1 MHNKFSYKF
10 VVGFLHTLPILFL
23 AFSIISCKPKDKSN
37 KDPNNNSMSMAYNK
51 GYTPDQ
57 PIDFDHTLHAGVNKI
72 PCLYCHANAPRSR
85 HATVPSLNICMNCH
99 IQVATDR
106 PEIKKLQD
114 HFNND
119 RAVVWNKVH
128 LLPDFVMFNHK
139 PHVRKGIA
147 CQSCHGPVESMAQ
160 VKQFSDLSMG
170 WCVDCHRRNNAP
182 LNCTTCHH

>member
-1 MHNKFSYKF
+1 MNNKFSYRLVVILVLATLTFSF
-10 VVGFLHTLPILFL
+10 V
-23 AFSIISCKPKDKSN
+23 SCKSRDKS
-37 KDPNNNSMSMAYNK
+37 KKEPNNSGPSIGYNK

-57 PIDFDHTLHAGVNKI
+57 PINYDHSLHAGVYKI
-72 PCLYCHANAPRSR
+72 PCLYCHTNATRSR
-85 HATVPSLNICMNCH
+85 HATVPSLNVCMNCH

-119 RAVVWNKVH
+119 KAVAWNKVH
-128 LLPDFVMFNHK
+128 LLSDFVAFNHK
-139 PHVRKGIA
+139 PHVRNGIA
-147 CQSCHGPVESMAQ
+147 CQSCHGPVEKMAK

-182 LNCTTCHH
+182 LNCTTCHN